1 MVNSP
6 FRARN
11 SRVPSRGSTR
21 KNRAPTSR
29 GQPAAVASSATIGVV
44 GAIPMR
50 HSRMISSARSSATVT
65 GLPSA
70 FDRAPLSRAYSS
82 ITAGPAASA
91 ARASPSAM
99 TSSDFDGITRPRNGS
114 TCGIFFK
121 YPSQGGSW
129 PRRAVADGPR
139 IRYDRR
145 CAAIRGVRRV
155 RGANDHRMLAM
166 TTLALEPMDLAA
178 LLCSRVCHDV
188 ISPVGAIVNGLE
200 VLEDEDDAAMRE
212 VAIELIKKSAHS
224 ASARLQFCRLAF
236 GAAGSVG
243 ASIDTGDA
251 ESVARGVIARE
262 RTSLVWN
269 ATRQLLAKNKVKLLL
284 NLCLVASATIPR
296 GGVMTVDLSG
306 DGDSVALQVAVK
318 GANARLASGVAALLA
333 GQPESG
339 NVDAHTIQPYFA
351 GLVARECGMEV
362 EVTTSPETITIAA
375 RSKALAA
382 LQSGVPASASA

>member
-1 MVNSP
+1 
-6 FRARN
+6 
-11 SRVPSRGSTR
+11 
-21 KNRAPTSR
+21 
-29 GQPAAVASSATIGVV
+29 
-44 GAIPMR
+44 
-50 HSRMISSARSSATVT
+50 
-65 GLPSA
+65 
-70 FDRAPLSRAYSS
+70 
-82 ITAGPAASA
+82 
-91 ARASPSAM
+91 
-99 TSSDFDGITRPRNGS
+99 
-114 TCGIFFK
+114 
-121 YPSQGGSW
+121 
-129 PRRAVADGPR
+129 
-139 IRYDRR
+139 
-145 CAAIRGVRRV
+145 
-155 RGANDHRMLAM
+155 M

-251 ESVARGVIARE
+251 ESVARGLIGSE

-306 DGDSVALQVAVK
+306 EGDSVELQVAVK
-318 GANARLASGVAALLA
+318 GVNARLASGVAALLA
-333 GQPESG
+333 GEPESG
-339 NVDAHTIQPYFA
+339 VVDAHTIQPYFA

-362 EVTTSPETITIAA
+362 EIAAAPEAITIAA
-375 RSKALAA
+375 RPKALAA
-382 LQSGVPASASA
+382 SPAAEAPASA